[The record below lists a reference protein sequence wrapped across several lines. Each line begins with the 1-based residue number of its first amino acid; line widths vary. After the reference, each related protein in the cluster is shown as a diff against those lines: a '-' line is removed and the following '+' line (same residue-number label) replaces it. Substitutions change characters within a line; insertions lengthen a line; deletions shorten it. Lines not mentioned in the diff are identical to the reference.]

1 MRTLRF
7 TSKTC
12 VPCKVMAPVVDE
24 MRKLGYDIIDKK
36 LEDEDS
42 MKLAAELGVMQVPT
56 FIVLDDDGQE
66 VRRQS
71 GAMKY
76 SDFKTF
82 LDG

>member
-1 MRTLRF
+1 MQTLRF
-7 TSKTC
+7 TSNTC

-42 MKLAAELGVMQVPT
+42 MELATKFGVMQVPT
-56 FIVLDDDGQE
+56 FVVLDEQGQE
-66 VRRQS
+66 IRRKS
-71 GAMKY
+71 GAMKF

>member
-1 MRTLRF
+1 
-7 TSKTC
+7 
-12 VPCKVMAPVVDE
+12 MAPVVDE

-42 MKLAAELGVMQVPT
+42 MELATKFGVMQVPT
-56 FIVLDDDGQE
+56 FVVLDEQGQE
-66 VRRQS
+66 IRRKS
-71 GAMKY
+71 GAMKF

>member
-1 MRTLRF
+1 
-7 TSKTC
+7 
-12 VPCKVMAPVVDE
+12 MAPVVDE

-42 MKLAAELGVMQVPT
+42 MELATKLGVMQVPT
-56 FIVLDDDGQE
+56 FVVLDEQGQE
-66 VRRQS
+66 IRRKS
-71 GAMKY
+71 GAMKF

>member
-1 MRTLRF
+1 MQTLRF
-7 TSKTC
+7 TSNTC

-42 MKLAAELGVMQVPT
+42 MELATKLGVMQVPT
-56 FIVLDDDGQE
+56 FVVLDEQGQE
-66 VRRQS
+66 IRRKS
-71 GAMKY
+71 GAMKF

>member
-1 MRTLRF
+1 
-7 TSKTC
+7 
-12 VPCKVMAPVVDE
+12 MAPVVDE

-42 MKLAAELGVMQVPT
+42 MELATKFGIMQVPT
-56 FIVLDDDGQE
+56 FVVLDEQGQE
-66 VRRQS
+66 IRRKS
-71 GAMKY
+71 GAMKF